1 MALRAILALA
11 GPTMLLGGACEPGTE
26 ACDAGADDA
35 WSALQASTA
44 PHSRHASF
52 LQRTAAQELARQESA
67 EVHTIFTTDC
77 HPHNMWQSELL
88 FFSAQRVGQRG
99 PVTQILSGCTPER
112 KQHAEQRLASLGLPG
127 QYKMHFVPEFN
138 DRHSHVINKPYSV
151 HAWFRSAGPEADI
164 VAVVDPDFI
173 FVKPLTATLEGA
185 QEAPLGWDDGQQRPT
200 KVQKGVVAAQRWAMT
215 YLSDSAEPWKP
226 NLNSHPANMTDAEL
240 FTWICSGS
248 TTGKS
253 GCTGASQKE
262 VSYYHSTGV
271 PYLAHKDDW
280 DEWLVD
286 SWKDITTRLHTVYT
300 GYYVDMWSW
309 MMANIHRGKRE
320 LVLTDLMLASP
331 HAGQRNIPFEP
342 WASVEELAADP
353 CKDPMDQI
361 LGSPTRANFIHYCQP
376 WPGAWNKYWFDQWH
390 SDGLHVL
397 ERCDATAEDPHLSQL
412 IQGSVNRT
420 DRAQTFLQ
428 CVVRRMFAGALKR
441 TCAGRPAALAVE
453 AISANF
459 TL

>member
-1 MALRAILALA
+1 M
-11 GPTMLLGGACEPGTE
+11 
-26 ACDAGADDA
+26 
-35 WSALQASTA
+35 SALQAKTA
-44 PHSRHASF
+44 RHVQTES
-52 LQRTAAQELARQESA
+52 QSA
-67 EVHTIFTTDC
+67 EDTLRVELDEVHVIFTTDC

-88 FFSAQRVGQRG
+88 LFSAQRVGQRG
-99 PVTQILSGCTPER
+99 PITQIASGCKPEGR
-112 KQHAEQRLASLGLPG
+112 RAVEARRAALGLPED
-127 QYKMHFVPEFN
+127 YDVHFVPEFN
-138 DRHSHVINKPYSV
+138 DRQSHVINKPYSV
-151 HAWFRSAGPEADI
+151 HAWFRKGGPKRDI
-164 VAVVDPDFI
+164 VAVVDPDFL
-173 FVKPLTATLEGA
+173 FLKPLTATMSGA
-185 QEAPLGWDDGQQRPT
+185 SEALGWDDGQPRPR

-215 YLSDSAEPWKP
+215 WLDESQEPWKP
-226 NLNSHPANMTDAEL
+226 HLDEEKLPKNMTRAEL

-253 GCTGASQKE
+253 GCTGATQKE